1 MAALEVGGE
10 QTSGYNVTTSST
22 ATRTNTA
29 LIDIPQ
35 TVDIVTN
42 QFWADLHST
51 TWDESFSYMANVE
64 VRNRFAGF
72 GDTVSIRGFQTLS
85 NSMAEDGILVG
96 DQHYKRDLSGY
107 DRLEIVKGPPSAVQ
121 GRASGFGYFNYI
133 LKKPTLTDN
142 FDTATFSYLADEH
155 NGSGAR
161 VEFDSNQTLNAAH
174 TLGFR
179 IAGAWQES
187 NDYINFMHTRI
198 VAVYPTFRW
207 KLTPNTELVETNV
220 LMKDLTPSREE
231 GHGFADYVYR
241 DRILFPIFKNST
253 DPITALNLPINF
265 NLSGPGENAYE
276 EVVNSSLFLT
286 QKITSFLTYRQA
298 VNVRANSADSQAF
311 TDENNSTT
319 LINYAYIHSIV
330 EWHNVAAQGDLF
342 GSYKTSNG
350 WIDGYT
356 LVGYNVRSET
366 ITTSAWNSIPTMP
379 TLVPVKNATTGAIT
393 GEEINIVTAAQAG
406 NSAAY
411 YAGRV
416 VPQTTPST
424 YTYEPE
430 INIGYYGEEALGLF
444 HDRLILNGSARR
456 DHDHFRV
463 FNYLTGKEASSSDT
477 LLNSYRFGATV
488 KATDN
493 VALYAVK
500 SVQNNPATVYQAY
513 NGLLAGDPR
522 LAQFFTVSPVQLLY
536 EYGVKTELFHGRM
549 SFTADHW
556 QLSGTGSVVNS
567 LASGTSEGQN
577 VTFGTEIPLGNQETH
592 GFEFETYG
600 AVTDRLSI
608 VANYT
613 RMFSSVQNSADP
625 THPNDLIPLTFCPIW
640 SFNVFAKYEFHDP
653 EKNGLEI
660 KAGIRYI
667 GPMLDQVTLTSG
679 ATLTPI
685 PNSQWTA
692 DAGAGYK
699 WNRYMFDFLVSNLND
714 SAFVITRDIPP
725 RTYHVSAS
733 VRF

>member
-1 MAALEVGGE
+1 
-10 QTSGYNVTTSST
+10 
-22 ATRTNTA
+22 
-29 LIDIPQ
+29 
-35 TVDIVTN
+35 
-42 QFWADLHST
+42 
-51 TWDESFSYMANVE
+51 
-64 VRNRFAGF
+64 
-72 GDTVSIRGFQTLS
+72 
-85 NSMAEDGILVG
+85 
-96 DQHYKRDLSGY
+96 
-107 DRLEIVKGPPSAVQ
+107 
-121 GRASGFGYFNYI
+121 
-133 LKKPTLTDN
+133 
-142 FDTATFSYLADEH
+142 
-155 NGSGAR
+155 
-161 VEFDSNQTLNAAH
+161 
-174 TLGFR
+174 
-179 IAGAWQES
+179 
-187 NDYINFMHTRI
+187 
-198 VAVYPTFRW
+198 
-207 KLTPNTELVETNV
+207 
-220 LMKDLTPSREE
+220 
-231 GHGFADYVYR
+231 
-241 DRILFPIFKNST
+241 
-253 DPITALNLPINF
+253 
-265 NLSGPGENAYE
+265 
-276 EVVNSSLFLT
+276 
-286 QKITSFLTYRQA
+286 
-298 VNVRANSADSQAF
+298 
-311 TDENNSTT
+311 
-319 LINYAYIHSIV
+319 
-330 EWHNVAAQGDLF
+330 
-342 GSYKTSNG
+342 
-350 WIDGYT
+350 
-356 LVGYNVRSET
+356 
-366 ITTSAWNSIPTMP
+366 
-379 TLVPVKNATTGAIT
+379 
-393 GEEINIVTAAQAG
+393 
-406 NSAAY
+406 
-411 YAGRV
+411 
-416 VPQTTPST
+416 
-424 YTYEPE
+424 
-430 INIGYYGEEALGLF
+430 
-444 HDRLILNGSARR
+444 
-456 DHDHFRV
+456 
-463 FNYLTGKEASSSDT
+463 
-477 LLNSYRFGATV
+477 
-488 KATDN
+488 
-493 VALYAVK
+493 
-500 SVQNNPATVYQAY
+500 VQNNPATVYQAY